1 MTTGESCSARLT
13 GSTRL
18 PRRTYDGSLT
28 RSLCRITGRWGLSSS
43 PAGRRERAQ
52 GRKEVDSEARTFFLL
67 RVCYRPVH
75 RRQRQ
80 CEAMGADADLAA
92 DTGPQTAGVSSAAA
106 EARRVAEWHGG
117 FSAGRPRVA

>member
-28 RSLCRITGRWGLSSS
+28 RSLCRTTGRWGLSSL
-43 PAGRRERAQ
+43 PAGRRGRAQ

-80 CEAMGADADLAA
+80 CEAVGAESDLAA
-92 DTGPQTAGVSSAAA
+92 DTDSQAAGVPSGAA
-106 EARRVAEWHGG
+106 EAR
-117 FSAGRPRVA
+117 